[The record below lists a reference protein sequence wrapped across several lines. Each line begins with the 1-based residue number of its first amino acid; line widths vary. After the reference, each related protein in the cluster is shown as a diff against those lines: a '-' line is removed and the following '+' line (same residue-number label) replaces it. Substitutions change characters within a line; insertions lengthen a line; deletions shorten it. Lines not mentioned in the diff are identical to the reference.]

1 MADIRGLK
9 SNQQLTQQLQSLE
22 SLFASLNPPSTFH
35 NGSQFNPNLPIQRG
49 RMYEAYAALRE
60 SKLLQKKAQTDPK
73 TPPKKKVSFLNGP
86 LSTRTDLAVARSVPD
101 LSAALRKE
109 NKKPNSSL
117 LQPNSTSEAT
127 PPSMRDSKGLLRGG
141 SKSASVGEKK
151 SVVRKSCVSL
161 KELKGLS
168 AAAASAIDE
177 EGRGGLRYS
186 KGIKKIALGH
196 RQYG

>member
-117 LQPNSTSEAT
+117 LQVCLWLIISSNLSCWSHI
-127 PPSMRDSKGLLRGG
+127 SWLLI
-141 SKSASVGEKK
+141 
-151 SVVRKSCVSL
+151 
-161 KELKGLS
+161 
-168 AAAASAIDE
+168 SAILD
-177 EGRGGLRYS
+177 RS
-186 KGIKKIALGH
+186 NSHVIFSF
-196 RQYG
+196 